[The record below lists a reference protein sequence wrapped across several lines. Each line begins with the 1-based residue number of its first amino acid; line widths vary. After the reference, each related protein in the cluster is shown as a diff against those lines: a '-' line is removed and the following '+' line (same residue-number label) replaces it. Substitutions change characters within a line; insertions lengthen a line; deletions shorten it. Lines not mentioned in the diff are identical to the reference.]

1 MKVGSRVVAFLLAAV
16 LAFWFAAENAAEI
29 VTVDLL
35 LFRLR
40 MALPLVV
47 LGSVLLGMLAVFLV
61 GLRADLETRRT
72 LRRYREVMEGEE

>member
-1 MKVGSRVVAFLLAAV
+1 MRVGSRIVAFLLAAV
-16 LAFWFAAENAAEI
+16 LAFWFAAENASEV

-72 LRRYREVMEGEE
+72 LRRYRRVMEGEE

>member
-16 LAFWFAAENAAEI
+16 LAFWFAAENAGEV

-47 LGSVLLGMLAVFLV
+47 LGSVLVGMLAVFLV

-72 LRRYREVMEGEE
+72 LRRYRRVMEGEE